1 MYLGKEVGPIAAE
14 YFCIGD
20 VHIGSGGQPQKC
32 DFAARGYLLCKNL
45 YHLNE
50 AEVKI

>member
-1 MYLGKEVGPIAAE
+1 MYLGKEVGLIAAE
-14 YFCIGD
+14 YYFID
-20 VHIGSGGQPQKC
+20 DIHIGSGGQPQKC
-32 DFAARGYLLCKNL
+32 GFAARGYLLCKNL